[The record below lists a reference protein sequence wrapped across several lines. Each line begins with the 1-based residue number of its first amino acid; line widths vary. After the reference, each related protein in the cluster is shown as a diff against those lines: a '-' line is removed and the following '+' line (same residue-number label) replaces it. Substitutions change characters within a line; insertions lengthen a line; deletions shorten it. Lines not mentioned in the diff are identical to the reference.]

1 MMNVTQSFHRNF
13 IALVEVVY
21 CELRFLE
28 NPFEDITYIQTNY
41 HLNGIG
47 TSHFCSGI
55 KKTTILHVSLNW
67 KINSDYP
74 LTQIFLK
81 MFKSQHFTTPKLT
94 F

>member
-1 MMNVTQSFHRNF
+1 MSHNLSIGIPLHW
-13 IALVEVVY
+13 IGLVEVVY

-47 TSHFCSGI
+47 THFCSGI